1 MWEFIKYCL
10 ICLCK
15 FISAAFGNNPKG
27 MTIKTIIVGGITL
40 YVLVGIYLGSLKL
53 IVIIVNKFRKKRM
66 ANNTCK

>member
-40 YVLVGIYLGSLKL
+40 YVLVGIYFGSL
-53 IVIIVNKFRKKRM
+53 
-66 ANNTCK
+66 

>member
-15 FISAAFGNNPKG
+15 FISAAFGNMPKG

-53 IVIIVNKFRKKRM
+53 IVIIVNKFRKKVK
-66 ANNTCK
+66 NSILI

>member
-15 FISAAFGNNPKG
+15 FISSAFGNNPKG

-53 IVIIVNKFRKKRM
+53 IVIIVNKFRKKVK
-66 ANNTCK
+66 NSILI

>member
-1 MWEFIKYCL
+1 MLEFIKYCL

-53 IVIIVNKFRKKRM
+53 IVIIVNKFRKKVK
-66 ANNTCK
+66 NSILI

>member
-40 YVLVGIYLGSLKL
+40 YVLVGVYLGSLQL
-53 IVIIVNKFRKKRM
+53 LVIIVNKFRRNKK
-66 ANNTCK
+66 

>member
-15 FISAAFGNNPKG
+15 FRSAAFGNNPKG

-53 IVIIVNKFRKKRM
+53 IVIIVNKFRKKVK
-66 ANNTCK
+66 NSILI

>member
-10 ICLCK
+10 ICLYK

-53 IVIIVNKFRKKRM
+53 IVIIVNKFRKKVK
-66 ANNTCK
+66 NSILI

>member
-1 MWEFIKYCL
+1 MLEFIKYCL

-40 YVLVGIYLGSLKL
+40 YMLVGI
-53 IVIIVNKFRKKRM
+53 
-66 ANNTCK
+66 

>member
-15 FISAAFGNNPKG
+15 FINAAFGNNPKG

-53 IVIIVNKFRKKRM
+53 IVIIVNKFRKK
-66 ANNTCK
+66 